1 MRYHLLGNSGLRV
14 SELCLGTM
22 TFGDVLG
29 WGADFDES
37 RRMFETF
44 LEAGGNFVDT
54 ANNYTLGTSEQFL
67 GELIGPH
74 RERLVVATKATMTPV
89 RDDPNAGGNH
99 RKNIVQTVE
108 TSLRRM
114 KTDYLDLLW
123 IHAWDQ
129 ITPIEELL
137 RTLDDLVRQGK
148 VLYVGISNT
157 PAWVIA
163 QANTI
168 ASLRG
173 WTPFVGI
180 QIEYNLA
187 ERTPEREILPMA
199 KALGLG
205 VTAWSPLAAGLL
217 TGKYRQQGADGAAKR
232 GDAMQVPHF
241 HERTLAIGDSVV
253 DVAEEIGCP
262 PAQVALAWVRQMGA
276 IPVLGGR
283 NQAQIAGNVAS
294 LEITLT
300 PEQLAKLDEVTAID
314 PGYPTTFLARDGVR
328 GSVYGGMRDKI
339 TDPRLA

>member
-1 MRYHLLGNSGLRV
+1 MRYRLLGTSGLRV

-37 RRMFETF
+37 RRMFDAF

-54 ANNYTLGTSEQFL
+54 ANNYTLGSSEQFL
-67 GELIGPH
+67 GELIGPE
-74 RERLVVATKATMTPV
+74 RERLVVATKATMTAR
-89 RDDPNAGGNH
+89 RDDPNAGGNQ

-108 TSLRRM
+108 TSLRRL

-123 IHAWDQ
+123 IHAWDAV
-129 ITPIEELL
+129 TPVEELM

-157 PAWVIA
+157 PAWVIS

-173 WTPFVGI
+173 WTPFAGV
-180 QIEYNLA
+180 QVEYSLA
-187 ERTPEREILPMA
+187 ERTPERDMLPMA
-199 KALGLG
+199 RTLGLG

-217 TGKYRQQGADGAAKR
+217 TGKYRRQDGDDGPKR
-232 GDAMQVPHF
+232 GDATTVPHF
-241 HERTLAIGDSVV
+241 HERTLSIADQVVETAEAIGCS
-253 DVAEEIGCP
+253 
-262 PAQVALAWVRQMGA
+262 PAQVALAWVRQQGA

-283 NQAQIAGNVAS
+283 NRAQIADNLAS

-300 PEQLAKLDEVTAID
+300 PEHLASLNEVSAIVH
-314 PGYPTTFLARDGVR
+314 GYPTDFLARDGVR
-328 GSVYGGMRDKI
+328 GSVYGGMRGQID
-339 TDPRLA
+339 DPRLG